1 MAELCLARIS
11 RLMIVL
17 SYMEKHCGHVASLAT
32 YSLVYNLCAE
42 LDQVVHRSAPSSD
55 HQTQA
60 ALQRKMWG
68 EWRNVHNSHLWS
80 VCRDSAD
87 GNRV

>member
-1 MAELCLARIS
+1 
-11 RLMIVL
+11 MIVL

-55 HQTQA
+55 HQTQ
-60 ALQRKMWG
+60 LYNGKCG
-68 EWRNVHNSHLWS
+68 ENGEMCTTVSS
-80 VCRDSAD
+80 
-87 GNRV
+87 GQ